1 MLVSMAPPPTPRSLL
16 RPSAAPPLRS
26 AAPLAALCAVIA
38 GIAAGSAT
46 LLPAL
51 PSGPPMPA
59 PVVAAST
66 PSATRSPEPWFQM
79 RVATAQIGFAAPP
92 VMPTGAPPMRAAA
105 GILVDIDSGA
115 ILWAKNP
122 DKSLPPAS
130 LTKVLTALVALE
142 NFDPAEAVTITRDAL
157 GQSWDD
163 TVMGLK
169 AGQVLSVQELLEGM
183 LLPSG
188 DDAASAIAVDTV
200 GLPRF
205 LAAMNA
211 QVAALGL
218 QGAQFTNTSGLDDPG
233 LYVSPYDLAVI
244 ATYVYENFPL
254 FDRIVATR
262 SMVLPATPQHPAFF
276 LRNLDALLAD
286 YPAAVGIKP
295 GWTGNAGACL
305 IGMAVRNGHRLL
317 AVLMNAAYPAQ
328 EEARLLDWGFSTE
341 GLRPLLPPTPRPK
354 PSPTPAAHRS

>member
-1 MLVSMAPPPTPRSLL
+1 MAG
-16 RPSAAPPLRS
+16 
-26 AAPLAALCAVIA
+26 V
-38 GIAAGSAT
+38 AAGSAAAALT
-46 LLPAL
+46 VPSRKPPIPAR
-51 PSGPPMPA
+51 
-59 PVVAAST
+59 VVAAAT
-66 PSATRSPEPWFQM
+66 PSPEPWFEM
-79 RVATAQIGFAAPP
+79 RVASALISFEAAP
-92 VMPTGAPPMRAAA
+92 VMATGAPPMRAAA
-105 GILVDIDSGA
+105 GILVDMDTGA

-122 DKSLPPAS
+122 YRSLPPAS
-130 LTKVLTALVALE
+130 LTKVLTALVALD
-142 NFDPAEAVTITRDAL
+142 NFDPDQEVTVTASAL

-169 AGQVLSVQELLEGM
+169 AGDVLSVQQLLEGM

-218 QGAQFTNTSGLDDPG
+218 QGADFTNTSGLDDPG
-233 LYVSPYDLAVI
+233 LYASPYDLAVI
-244 ATYVYENFPL
+244 ATLAYERFPL

-262 SMVLPATPQHPAFF
+262 NLVLPATAQHPPFY
-276 LRNLDALLAD
+276 LHNLDALLDD

-305 IGMAVRNGHRLL
+305 IGMAVRGGHRLL
-317 AVLMNAAYPAQ
+317 AVLMNADYPAQ
-328 EEARLLDWGFSTE
+328 LESRLLDWGFSLE
-341 GLRPLLPPTPRPK
+341 GLPPLLPPTPASRR
-354 PSPTPAAHRS
+354 SPAPATSRA

>member
-1 MLVSMAPPPTPRSLL
+1 MAPTAPSKPPAPAHAVVESTPRD
-16 RPSAAPPLRS
+16 
-26 AAPLAALCAVIA
+26 
-38 GIAAGSAT
+38 T
-46 LLPAL
+46 
-51 PSGPPMPA
+51 
-59 PVVAAST
+59 
-66 PSATRSPEPWFQM
+66 PEPWFDM
-79 RVATAQIGFAAPP
+79 RVATAHINFSEPP

-105 GILVDIDSGA
+105 GILVDVDTGA

-122 DKSLPPAS
+122 NKSLPPAS
-130 LTKVLTALVALE
+130 MTKVLAALIALE
-142 NFDPAEAVTITRDAL
+142 NFDPDQPVTITRSAL

-169 AGQVLSVQELLEGM
+169 AGEVLSIQELLEGM

-200 GLPRF
+200 GLPRY

-211 QVAALGL
+211 QITAFGL
-218 QGAQFTNTSGLDDPG
+218 EGANFTNTSGLDDPG
-233 LYVSPYDLAVI
+233 LYITPYDLAVI
-244 ATYVYENFPL
+244 ATYVEEEFPL

-262 SMVLPATPQHPAFF
+262 NMVLPATAGHPRFY
-276 LRNLDALLAD
+276 LHNLDSLLDD

-305 IGMAVRNGHRLL
+305 IGMAVRGDHRLL

-328 EEARLLDWGFSTE
+328 LESRLLDWGFRVE
-341 GLRPLLPPTPRPK
+341 GLRPLLPPTPAPRH
-354 PSPTPAAHRS
+354 SPTAAARRT